1 MRLGISLYPHL
12 IKANYDLEGY
22 LIKCAKGQ
30 IKVIFTTLINV
41 KKDDK
46 ALLQRFLTLTKISNK
61 LGMEVYGDVDDTV
74 YDEFK
79 LNKNNREEIMH
90 FFIAELGL
98 KGVCFDAGVSAEG
111 IAKLTHNHE
120 NIKIILN
127 SSNPAQEI
135 PYLLS
140 LQVKKSNL
148 VACWNFYPQRYTASS
163 LSYFVEKINA
173 LKATGILSQYFVALQ
188 RVDAQGPWQ
197 HNDKLPSIE
206 MHRDLALDFQVRH
219 FVALGVDDIIVSTQF
234 LNDDELMTLNN
245 INLSQITLNLR
256 PSVEITAAEKTILS
270 DKRVHFV
277 RPDLAEYMIR
287 STFSRLKYHD
297 DDIPPRHFEGK
308 YFEKGDVVILNNEA
322 QNYRGELQ
330 IVTKRM
336 ANDGIRNWV
345 GQLDENEQKI
355 VDCLISNREF
365 SFNLI

>member
-12 IKANYDLEGY
+12 IKANYDLEEY
-22 LIKCAKGQ
+22 LIKCAKAQ

-41 KKDDK
+41 KKDNQE
-46 ALLQRFLTLTKISNK
+46 LFQRFLTLTKIAHK

-79 LNKNNREEIMH
+79 LDKNNREQIMY
-90 FFIAELGL
+90 FFTTELGL
-98 KGVCFDAGVSAEG
+98 KGIRFDAGVSAEG

-120 NIKIILN
+120 DIKIILN

-140 LQVKKSNL
+140 LQAKKSNL

-163 LSYFVEKINA
+163 LPYFVEKMTI
-173 LKATGILSQYFVALQ
+173 LKTEGILSQAFVALQ
-188 RVDAQGPWQ
+188 RPDAQGPWQ

-206 MHRDLALDFQVRH
+206 MHRDLPLDFQVRH

-234 LNDDELMTLNN
+234 LNDEELTTLNN
-245 INLSQITLNLR
+245 INLHKITLNLK
-256 PSVEITAAEKTILS
+256 PSIEITSAEKTILS
-270 DKRVHFV
+270 DQNVHFV

-287 STFSRLKYHD
+287 STFSRLKYRD
-297 DDIPPRHFEGK
+297 LDIPPRSFEGK
-308 YFEKGDVVILNNEA
+308 SFAKGDIVILNNKA

-330 IVTKRM
+330 IITKQM
-336 ANDGIRNWV
+336 ASDGIRNWV
-345 GQLDENEQKI
+345 GQLDENEQNI
-355 VDCLISNREF
+355 IDCLMPNREF